1 MEHTSRPRRNKGGER
16 REPTDP
22 PLPGVRPAAAVPAPR
37 GLPAEAAGSPLCEAL
52 LFPRHQVLW
61 DLVAP
66 RIEGRDLA
74 HDALHALRVYRWALR
89 LAPEA
94 GVDPDL
100 AGAAALVHDLDPTGK
115 HEPDRAR
122 ASERSSRA
130 AGPLLDAAAYGP
142 EERQAILEAVLSSS
156 WSSGLAPAGPLGAVL
171 QDADRLD
178 ALGAVG
184 IARVFA
190 CHQAM
195 AANGAPGA
203 FYHPADPFA
212 ETGRPLDDRRHALDH
227 FAVKLLHLADGMHT
241 DAARREARRRHET
254 MLGYLSELFSE
265 L

>member
-1 MEHTSRPRRNKGGER
+1 VEDRSGLRGNKGDGR
-16 REPTDP
+16 RWPADP
-22 PLPGVRPAAAVPAPR
+22 PSGGASSAPR
-37 GLPAEAAGSPLCEAL
+37 APRTLPAEAGGSPLLETL
-52 LFPRHQVLW
+52 LFPRQQALW

-74 HDALHALRVYRWALR
+74 HDSLHALRVYRWAVR

-115 HEPDRAR
+115 HESDRAQ
-122 ASERSSRA
+122 AAERSSREANPLLKA
-130 AGPLLDAAAYGP
+130 AGYGP
-142 EERQAILEAVLSSS
+142 DERRAILEAVLSSS
-156 WSSGLAPAGPLGAVL
+156 WSGGLPPVGPLGAVL

-178 ALGAVG
+178 AIGAVG

-195 AANGAPGA
+195 AASGAPGA

-212 ETGRPLDDRRHALDH
+212 ESGRPLDDRRHALDH
-227 FAVKLLHLADGMHT
+227 FAVKLLRLADGMHT
-241 DAARREARRRHET
+241 ETARREAQRRHET
-254 MLGYLSELFSE
+254 MLGFLSQLFTEL
-265 L
+265 